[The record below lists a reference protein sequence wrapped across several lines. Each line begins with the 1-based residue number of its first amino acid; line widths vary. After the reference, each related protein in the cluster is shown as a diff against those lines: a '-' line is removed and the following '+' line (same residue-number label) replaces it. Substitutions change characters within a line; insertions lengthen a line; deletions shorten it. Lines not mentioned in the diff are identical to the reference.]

1 MTISDNDPLR
11 GAPSGNDPFKEQRPE
26 TGSTTGGSSGGRD
39 SLADRARREAADL
52 GAAAKSRI
60 GDMAE
65 DQRNAGADTVSGI
78 ASAARTAADDLERTS
93 PEFAR
98 YTREAAGA
106 VDRFSDAIRR
116 RSFGDILRSA
126 DDFAR
131 REPVAFF
138 GTALVAGFAVSRFL
152 GSSARRPAGRSD
164 RFDFEDF
171 DAPTDDRF
179 EGGER
184 DRGGFTRSG
193 VSSGGGTGAT
203 MTNEFGRHQDHA
215 ATGDLG
221 RGGTGS
227 GGIGASP
234 AQASPAGGSS
244 ASMAPSGS
252 GRPGSQR
259 TPVDPARPGS
269 PSGPSNR

>member
-26 TGSTTGGSSGGRD
+26 AATTSGGASSTSGGSTSARE
-39 SLADRARREAADL
+39 SLSDRARREAADL
-52 GAAAKSRI
+52 GSAAKARI
-60 GDMAE
+60 GDIAD
-65 DQRNAGADTVSGI
+65 DQRQAGADTVQGF

-98 YTREAAGA
+98 YTREAASA

-116 RSFGDILRSA
+116 RSFGDILHSA

-152 GSSARRPAGRSD
+152 GSSARRPANPSD

-171 DAPTDDRF
+171 DSPTDDRF
-179 EGGER
+179 ESGDR
-184 DRGGFTRSG
+184 HRGGFTRAG
-193 VSSGGGTGAT
+193 ATTGGGTGAT
-203 MTNEFGRHQDHA
+203 MTNEFRRHQDHA
-215 ATGDLG
+215 ATGNLG
-221 RGGTGS
+221 TGNLGTGTTGS
-227 GGIGASP
+227 GGVSRSP
-234 AQASPAGGSS
+234 GQSSPAGGSP
-244 ASMAPSGS
+244 AS
-252 GRPGSQR
+252 
-259 TPVDPARPGS
+259 GS